1 MTNLHGFDANR
12 IWCTLVMLAVEL
24 TAWTQLLA
32 FDAEHEAR
40 RWEPK
45 KLRFY
50 LFTIPATIA
59 RHGRRILLHIKE
71 TAPHAGLVTTGLER
85 LQQLA
90 APT

>member
-1 MTNLHGFDANR
+1 
-12 IWCTLVMLAVEL
+12 MLAVEL